1 MVPERRR
8 HKKKGLYHLLG
19 AVFCLSVYP
28 TGPSSLPAKQRP
40 FCEQTASYTINV
52 VLDTENR
59 MITAE
64 ERVSWTNSTER
75 PVHELWFHL
84 YWNGSQNNMTDFLV
98 EGTQRWGRI
107 IRQNFIDTSS
117 ITSYASIMRSVLG
130 RLVSILCPSL
140 GKKYEKIVKQTKQYE
155 KIKFRVFNSLARN
168 CLLLNNLE
176 KRGGTNPCFPATPL
190 IYL

>member
-28 TGPSSLPAKQRP
+28 TGPSSLPAEQRP

-84 YWNGSQNNMTDFLV
+84 CWNGSQNNMTDFLV
-98 EGTQRWGRI
+98 EGTQRRGRI
-107 IRQNFIDTSS
+107 IRQNCDDLAETKHSLQGS
-117 ITSYASIMRSVLG
+117 IPTTVLPPFD
-130 RLVSILCPSL
+130 SPKS
-140 GKKYEKIVKQTKQYE
+140 
-155 KIKFRVFNSLARN
+155 
-168 CLLLNNLE
+168 CL
-176 KRGGTNPCFPATPL
+176 
-190 IYL
+190 II

>member
-19 AVFCLSVYP
+19 AVFFLSVYP
-28 TGPSSLPAKQRP
+28 TGPSSLPAEQRP
-40 FCEQTASYTINV
+40 FCEQTASYTINE

-84 YWNGSQNNMTDFLV
+84 CWNGSQNNMTDFLV
-98 EGTQRWGRI
+98 EGTQRRGRI
-107 IRQNFIDTSS
+107 IRQNCDDSAKFGPLMIFLKRWIAYNK
-117 ITSYASIMRSVLG
+117 ITQGEMHKWSEFS
-130 RLVSILCPSL
+130 
-140 GKKYEKIVKQTKQYE
+140 
-155 KIKFRVFNSLARN
+155 
-168 CLLLNNLE
+168 
-176 KRGGTNPCFPATPL
+176 
-190 IYL
+190 